1 MLYDAIIIGAGPAG
15 NMAAVRLSEKGHK
28 VAVIDPRHDIG
39 NKLCTGIIGIDCAK
53 KFPPQ
58 KSHVYCGANSATI
71 VAPSGKTYTIEKDSP
86 QAFIIDRVS
95 YIKTI
100 AETASNT
107 GAEYILGQKATDI
120 HNTQSHTVVTL
131 NNTKNKL
138 ISKIV
143 IVASGF
149 GSPLIKQLGLQTE
162 NSDDYLTAS
171 QAEITSNNLERT
183 EVYLGSRIVPGSFGW
198 VVPLADGKALAG
210 LIGPKVNKGQMD
222 QFLCLI
228 KSRNKVANITKDPT
242 SWGVP
247 IKPLSRTYGERILV
261 AGDAAGLTKPTTGGG
276 IYFSLI
282 SGELAAQAASE
293 AIINEDFST
302 KKMSGYQKN
311 WEAVFGQELTIGHHA
326 RLLYQSLKDKQID
339 QLLDHLWTSG
349 AKDEL
354 TNPAE
359 FSFDQHSW
367 AILKTINHRQISP
380 LLKSFGPLARPFIK
394 RILSTTAK

>member
-1 MLYDAIIIGAGPAG
+1 MYDAIIIGAGPAG
-15 NMAAVRLSEKGHK
+15 NMAALRLSEKGHK

-58 KSHVYCGANSATI
+58 KTQIYSGASSATI
-71 VAPSGKTYTIEKDSP
+71 VAPSGKTYTIEKDTP

-95 YIKTI
+95 YIKMI
-100 AETASNT
+100 AEKASKA
-107 GAEYILGQKATDI
+107 GAEYILGPRVESI
-120 HNTQSHTVVTL
+120 HNTQSNTAVTL
-131 NNTKNKL
+131 RGTKNKL
-138 ISKIV
+138 LSRIA

-149 GSPLIKQLGLQTE
+149 GSSLIKQLGMQTE
-162 NSDDYLTAS
+162 SRDGYLAAS
-171 QAEITSNNLERT
+171 QAEITSKNLDRT
-183 EVYLGSRIVPGSFGW
+183 EIYLGSKIIHGSFGW
-198 VVPLADGKALAG
+198 VVPLVDGKALAG
-210 LIGPKVNKGQMD
+210 LIGPKVDKSQMD
-222 QFLCLI
+222 QFLCLLR
-228 KSRNKVANITKDPT
+228 SRNKVADITKNPT

-282 SGELAAQAASE
+282 SGELAAQTASE
-293 AIINEDFST
+293 AIVIGDFST
-302 KKMSGYQKN
+302 KMMSGYQKS

-326 RLLYQSLKDKQID
+326 RLLYQSLKDSQID

-354 TNPAE
+354 TNPLE
-359 FSFDQHSW
+359 FSFDQHSR

-380 LLKSFGPLARPFIK
+380 LLKSFGPLAGPFIK
-394 RILSTTAK
+394 RILGTTPK